1 MVLVYVHVNVFGSAV
16 IYFDSFVVD
25 LIEPC
30 KILFSNFFQGWRE
43 VGSQNDLVICVM
55 ILINVIVL

>member
-1 MVLVYVHVNVFGSAV
+1 MFLAMH

-30 KILFSNFFQGWRE
+30 KILFTNFFQGWRE
-43 VGSQNDLVICVM
+43 VDSQNDLVICVM
-55 ILINVIVL
+55 LLINVIEYSQAF